1 MAFRT
6 VYTPLYRDAD
16 ESGRVGTLGLLA
28 MLQESV
34 LGHAAALGLDHD
46 DLVRTRGI
54 GWMFARYR
62 LAVACKAAVR
72 APVTSPPGS
81 TRRPA
86 RASSTTRSSSSRTD
100 PSWRRAVWR
109 AASTTCAPVP

>member
-54 GWMFARYR
+54 GEDVFLEMEALMASASDVSRE
-62 LAVACKAAVR
+62 LEAVK
-72 APVTSPPGS
+72 
-81 TRRPA
+81 
-86 RASSTTRSSSSRTD
+86 ASSMPYAKAHARVESL
-100 PSWRRAVWR
+100 
-109 AASTTCAPVP
+109 

>member
-6 VYTPLYRDAD
+6 AYTPLYRDAD

-62 LAVACKAAVR
+62 LAVR
-72 APVTSPPGS
+72 IDDLSFDDLSFGS
-81 TRRPA
+81 GR
-86 RASSTTRSSSSRTD
+86 SRTVRIRLRCFV
-100 PSWRRAVWR
+100 SGSCERRCR
-109 AASTTCAPVP
+109 